1 MSIFGNDAIEVQK
14 SPKPSGSIWGND
26 AIQEKAPELSLADQ
40 AYEAAYPYMRSAE
53 NLVPLGASLQ
63 HTYIDPLIGMAR
75 GTDRKEVQADREA
88 YDAYYRK
95 KYPGKLEG
103 TQMGS
108 EIVGGAGLLK
118 KAATYL
124 EPAVNQAFTHPESIG
139 ANLQTVFSALPLA
152 GAGLAHAP
160 SGAAKALGWLKT
172 KEAERPSLR
181 AYEKNPQAYDDY
193 MTRTDG
199 RPRESLVREMMTDLE
214 SKEAGR
220 LNKVSAAEEGMTTA
234 NADKSAAAL
243 GESVARQNVVSQQRN
258 AKLDVKD
265 ATALG
270 THEGDTARRI
280 ISDLNENYKTTAEAR
295 NKILDESNGLQ
306 DHRAFQPIFENAKNS
321 VILSDS
327 KRIIDEAW
335 VDFASNAT
343 DDGLITARQVNDFRA
358 KLQNSVNYESGHMT
372 PWEIQYNKIARGL
385 NEALD
390 ESIPMNQ
397 PLRNQIKEET
407 KRYNMAKDLF
417 GNKYPLQ
424 QLESAIKDP
433 MKLRDLENLGSPD
446 IQDIIKTVQYRQK
459 FNADWDRGIRPEVP
473 AQADMAGYT
482 ESKNKALMAYLEN
495 KKALEAANAEKFP
508 MSEKNVESTLNS
520 SMVANRDHPRAY
532 ANNMLDRYANE
543 VHQAGAGDFAEQY
556 AKNKVLRDVGTL
568 DVANG
573 SRMTNL
579 GANIGGV
586 FGAPGRAAG
595 AVLGASLDY
604 GAGAA
609 FRGMTKYG
617 QTPNLMSAVG
627 NAMAPLTKR
636 YQEKLQGTKYANM
649 FTGDSAKDAIAHKL
663 MFNRDPEYA
672 RLVSGEQE

>member
-1 MSIFGNDAIEVQK
+1 MGKFEDDAIPEK
-14 SPKPSGSIWGND
+14 SNSGSKFEDDSI
-26 AIQEKAPELSLADQ
+26 EVSLKDR
-40 AYEAAYPYMRSAE
+40 AYEAAYPYMRAAE

-75 GTDRKEVQADREA
+75 GTDRKEVQANREA
-88 YDAYYRK
+88 YDQYYRSK
-95 KYPGKLEG
+95 HPGELEG
-103 TQMGS
+103 TQMGA
-108 EIVGGAGLLK
+108 EVAGGTGLLK
-118 KAATYL
+118 KAVTYV
-124 EPAVNQAFTHPESIG
+124 EPAINQALTHPESVG
-139 ANLQTVFSALPLA
+139 ANIQTAFSALPLA
-152 GAGLAHAP
+152 GAALAHAP

-172 KEAERPSLR
+172 KEAERASLR

-199 RPRESLVREMMTDLE
+199 RPREAMVREMMSDLE
-214 SKEAGR
+214 GKEAGR
-220 LNKVSAAEEGMTTA
+220 MSKVSEAKEGMATA
-234 NADKSAAAL
+234 RADKSSADL

-258 AKLDVKD
+258 VKLDVKD

-270 THEGDTARRI
+270 THEGDTARKI

-295 NKILDESNGLQ
+295 NKILDDSHGLQ
-306 DHRAFQPIFENAKNS
+306 EVKAFQPIFEKAKNS

-327 KRIIDEAW
+327 KRVIDEAW
-335 VDFASNAT
+335 ADFVSNAT

-358 KLQNSVNYESGHMT
+358 KLQSSVDYESGHMA
-372 PWEIQYNKIARGL
+372 PWEIQYNKIAREL

-390 ESIPMNQ
+390 ESIPLNQ

-424 QLESAIKDP
+424 QLESAIRDP

-459 FNADWDRGIRPEVP
+459 FNNEWDRGIRPEVP
-473 AQADMAGYT
+473 AQSDMAGYT
-482 ESKNKALMAYLEN
+482 ESKNKALQAYLES

-508 MSEKNVESTLNS
+508 LSERNVESTLNS
-520 SMVANRDHPRAY
+520 SMVANRDHPRVN
-532 ANNMLDRYANE
+532 ANNMLERYANE
-543 VHQAGAGDFAEQY
+543 VHHAGADDFAEQY
-556 AKNKVLRDVGTL
+556 SKNKVLRDIGTL

-579 GANIGGV
+579 GANLGGI

-595 AVLGASLDY
+595 AAIGASLDY
-604 GAGAA
+604 GAGSA

-617 QTPNLMSAVG
+617 QTPNMMSNVG

-636 YQEKLQGTKYANM
+636 YQEKVQGTKYANM
-649 FTGDSAKDAIAHKL
+649 FTGDPQKDAIAHKL
-663 MFNRDPEYA
+663 TFARDPEYA
-672 RLVSGEQE
+672 RLVSGDQQ